1 MRGVDARGGV
11 RREGEKVR
19 HLLETALLRT
29 PQSRVLFLPGAK
41 SWQKKKKKKK
51 DLGMLARRPW
61 SKVLAEELGAGRE
74 RGSPGRAGPKLGL
87 GGGCRGWTPVTRAG
101 WGAGGP
107 LAARSCTPG
116 SPPAPGE
123 VPASKLETSPL
134 GAASRPPSRAPFRP
148 HRFPPALL

>member
-1 MRGVDARGGV
+1 MPAEEFAG
-11 RREGEKVR
+11 KVKR
-19 HLLETALLRT
+19 SDTFWKPRFCAHPKAEPYSYLAQRA
-29 PQSRVLFLPGAK
+29 G
-41 SWQKKKKKKK
+41 KKKKK

-61 SKVLAEELGAGRE
+61 SKVLAEELRAGRE

-134 GAASRPPSRAPFRP
+134 GAASRPPS
-148 HRFPPALL
+148 